1 MGDLA
6 NMLNPVRE
14 IKLGEHTMKC
24 RNISL
29 FQAFECALNG
39 LRLIYPDKSESELFD
54 EAQDCF
60 DKGVIPINSY
70 ASILYQ
76 GLKRDNK
83 VDMDDIEALMLTVDP
98 IEITRFITQIIGL
111 PGPDD
116 DVAAPKKGQKK
127 RKKGK

>member
-14 IKLGEHTMKC
+14 IKLGEHTLKC

-29 FQAFECALNG
+29 FHAFECAQSG
-39 LRLIYPDKSESELFD
+39 LRKIYPNKSESDLFN

-70 ASILYQ
+70 AAILYQ

-83 VDMDDIEALMLTVDP
+83 IDMDDIEALMLTVDP
-98 IEITRFITQIIGL
+98 SEILDFVIQVIGL
-111 PGPDD
+111 PGPADA
-116 DVAAPKKGQKK
+116 VAPKKGQKK